1 MKYIS
6 LIVFIAFGFIFSNQ
20 NISSVEKNKF
30 KAHMHFGV
38 FVNEDPKISFP
49 VIIKKDDYS
58 FTSTLFPN
66 RRGTMILS
74 SIGCELYEGRS
85 NAFLVE
91 LFIHPR
97 VYISDKVTFIYGVG
111 GYTKFKEDDIIER
124 SLAYSVGFDYKVN
137 DTVNFI
143 YRVYLQGVE
152 PDITKSESEGGVVS
166 DFSVIF
172 KL

>member
-1 MKYIS
+1 MKCIS
-6 LIVFIAFGFIFSNQ
+6 LIGAIAFAFLFSNQ
-20 NISSVEKNKF
+20 DIVIIENNKF
-30 KAHMHFGV
+30 KTHMHFGV

-49 VIIKKDDYS
+49 IIIKKEDYS
-58 FTSTLFPN
+58 SFGRLFPN
-66 RRGTMILS
+66 RRGTMILP

-85 NAFLVE
+85 NAFIVE

-111 GYTKFKEDDIIER
+111 GYRKFKEDDIIER

-172 KL
+172 TL

>member
-1 MKYIS
+1 MTSS
-6 LIVFIAFGFIFSNQ
+6 LL
-20 NISSVEKNKF
+20 
-30 KAHMHFGV
+30 HYHFGV
-38 FVNEDPKISFP
+38 FVKEDPKISFP
-49 VIIKKDDYS
+49 IIIKKEDYS
-58 FTSTLFPN
+58 SFGRLFPN
-66 RRGTMILS
+66 RRGTMILP

-85 NAFLVE
+85 YAFLVE

-152 PDITKSESEGGVVS
+152 PDITKSGSEGGVVS

-172 KL
+172 TL